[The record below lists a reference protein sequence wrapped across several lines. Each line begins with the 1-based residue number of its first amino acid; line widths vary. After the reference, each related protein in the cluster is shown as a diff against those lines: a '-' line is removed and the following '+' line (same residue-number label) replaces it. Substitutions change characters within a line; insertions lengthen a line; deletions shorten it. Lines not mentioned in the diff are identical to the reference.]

1 MHSVLPQSL
10 LDRLLYHDAAVYSNP
25 PTNPPTMEHGIDHL
39 RELRSLNYLFFAT
52 AVIAVLQ
59 LIEVRVILEI

>member
-10 LDRLLYHDAAVYSNP
+10 LDRFLYHDAAAYSHP
-25 PTNPPTMEHGIDHL
+25 PTIERGIDHI

-59 LIEVRVILEI
+59 LTEVHVILET

>member
-10 LDRLLYHDAAVYSNP
+10 LDRLLYHDAAAYS
-25 PTNPPTMEHGIDHL
+25 NPPTMEHGIDHI

-59 LIEVRVILEI
+59 LIEVRFILEI

>member
-1 MHSVLPQSL
+1 MHSVLPQNL
-10 LDRLLYHDAAVYSNP
+10 LDRLLYHDAAAYSNP
-25 PTNPPTMEHGIDHL
+25 TTTESRIDHI

-59 LIEVRVILEI
+59 LTEVRVILEI